1 MVVNGTFVV
10 AANSEK
16 PLLDVWYL
24 QHRSTERRTIV
35 TPGIVK
41 ALAASRDGVFLA
53 AAIDEQVQCGSSL
66 ICVSVL
72 LRSCPAPAHEKLY
85 DG

>member
-1 MVVNGTFVV
+1 MFHKHLKIGNTLLANLGFSVGVGRLLVVNGTFVV

-53 AAIDEQVQCGSSL
+53 AAIDEQV
-66 ICVSVL
+66 
-72 LRSCPAPAHEKLY
+72 
-85 DG
+85 